1 MREGEGERK
10 VANEQQQE
18 TVGESLGSKKIG
30 IIGVGNM
37 GSAILRGLLKAKKAG
52 KIFISDA
59 REERLREFQGNE
71 NVVACKSNA
80 EVVRNAD
87 VIILAVKPSDVKAVA
102 SEVKNDF
109 DESKILISVAAGI
122 STKTLETYFGSDAPS
137 QQTTARAE
145 AERAERRVRVVRVMP
160 NIAALVGSAFSA
172 VCRGSFASQED
183 EEIAKEIMSA
193 VGEAFSVKESDMD
206 AITGLSGSGVAFAAL
221 VIDALAEGG
230 VHEGLPRELALR
242 IAARTVEGAA
252 RMISAGFSPE
262 NVRDMTASPGGTTIR
277 GILTLEKYAVHAAL
291 MSAVID
297 ATRRAKE
304 ISTVA
309 PKVF

>member
-1 MREGEGERK
+1 M
-10 VANEQQQE
+10 ANEQQQE
-18 TVGESLGSKKIG
+18 AVGEGLGSRKIG

-71 NVVACKSNA
+71 NVVACESNA

-87 VIILAVKPSDVKAVA
+87 VIILAVKPSDVEVVA

-172 VCRGSFASQED
+172 VCKGRFASQED
-183 EEIAKEIMSA
+183 EELAKEIMSA
-193 VGEAFSVKESDMD
+193 VGEAFSVKESEMD

-304 ISTVA
+304 IS
-309 PKVF
+309 KNE

>member
-1 MREGEGERK
+1 M
-10 VANEQQQE
+10 ANEQQQE
-18 TVGESLGSKKIG
+18 AVGESLGSKKIG

-59 REERLREFQGNE
+59 REERLREFQGKE

-87 VIILAVKPSDVKAVA
+87 VIILAVKPSDVTAVA

-122 STKTLETYFGSDAPS
+122 STKTLETYFGSDASS

-193 VGEAFSVKESDMD
+193 VGEAFSVKESEMD

-242 IAARTVEGAA
+242 IAAKTVEGAA

>member
-1 MREGEGERK
+1 M
-10 VANEQQQE
+10 ANEQQQE
-18 TVGESLGSKKIG
+18 AVGESLGSKKIG

-59 REERLREFQGNE
+59 REERLREFQGKE

-87 VIILAVKPSDVKAVA
+87 IIILAVKPSDVKAVA

-109 DESKILISVAAGI
+109 DESKILISVAAGM

-160 NIAALVGSAFSA
+160 NIAAVVGSAFSA
-172 VCRGSFASQED
+172 VCRGRFASQED

-262 NVRDMTASPGGTTIR
+262 NVRDMTASPAGTTIR
-277 GILTLEKYAVHAAL
+277 GILTLEKYAIRAAL

-304 ISTVA
+304 IS
-309 PKVF
+309 KNE

>member
-1 MREGEGERK
+1 M
-10 VANEQQQE
+10 ANEQQQE
-18 TVGESLGSKKIG
+18 TVDGSLGSRKIG

-71 NVVACKSNA
+71 NVIACKSNA

-160 NIAALVGSAFSA
+160 NIAAVVGSAFSA

-277 GILTLEKYAVHAAL
+277 GILTLEKYAIRAAL

-304 ISTVA
+304 IS
-309 PKVF
+309 KNEQN

>member
-1 MREGEGERK
+1 M
-10 VANEQQQE
+10 ANEQQQE
-18 TVGESLGSKKIG
+18 AVGEGLGSRKIG

-71 NVVACKSNA
+71 KVVACKSNA

-122 STKTLETYFGSDAPS
+122 STKTLETYFGSNAHA
-137 QQTTARAE
+137 QTTTARAE

-172 VCRGSFASQED
+172 VCKGRFASQED

-193 VGEAFSVKESDMD
+193 VGDAFSVKESEMD

-277 GILTLEKYAVHAAL
+277 GILTLEKYAIRAAL

-297 ATRRAKE
+297 ATRKAKE
-304 ISTVA
+304 IS
-309 PKVF
+309 KNE